1 MINFK
6 KIGSFFLFSL
16 LAGFLWWVLLL
27 FNTFPKKMYVNIPM
41 IESEQVGIVVLTGGK
56 KRIEKGVDLLLKG
69 YGKKLF
75 ISGVFM
81 PSEIELKF
89 ENEKEK
95 NELFKCCVFFGEK
108 AKNTVEN
115 AYEVEKWLNK
125 NSEINSIILVSS
137 YYHLPRSMMIFTKKI
152 QPNIK
157 IFPIPAVSKNNIIDQ
172 FFFHAKL
179 VVSEYLKVIFTIF
192 FVR

>member
-1 MINFK
+1 
-6 KIGSFFLFSL
+6 
-16 LAGFLWWVLLL
+16 
-27 FNTFPKKMYVNIPM
+27 MYVNIPM
-41 IESEQVGIVVLTGGK
+41 IESDQVGIVVLTGGK

-95 NELFKCCVFFGEK
+95 KELFKCCVFFGEK

-115 AYEVEKWLNK
+115 AYEVEKWLNQ

-152 QPNIK
+152 QSKIK
-157 IFPIPAVSKNNIIDQ
+157 IFPIPAVSKNNITDQ

-179 VVSEYLKVIFTIF
+179 IVSEYLKTIFTIF

>member
-1 MINFK
+1 MISFK
-6 KIGSFFLFSL
+6 KIFSFLIFSL

-56 KRIEKGVDLLLKG
+56 QRIEKGVDLLLKG

-137 YYHLPRSMMIFTKKI
+137 YYHLPRSMMIFTKRFKQI
-152 QPNIK
+152 LKSFQYLRLAKLILLIN
-157 IFPIPAVSKNNIIDQ
+157 
-172 FFFHAKL
+172 FFFTL
-179 VVSEYLKVIFTIF
+179 NL
-192 FVR
+192 